1 MTLRKSG
8 GPRINRIT
16 AGITSYTTVKR
27 LRFRWRYHVFIDLG
41 GFCSRF
47 AHTMW
52 FRFNGLDALHTGS
65 KPAI

>member
-27 LRFRWRYHVFIDLG
+27 LRFPLALPFFQVITASLAKSH
-41 GFCSRF
+41 SR
-47 AHTMW
+47 
-52 FRFNGLDALHTGS
+52 
-65 KPAI
+65 